1 MYAIARIAG
10 KQYRIE
16 PDQDVKVPLL
26 DAKEGSTYNIEDI
39 LFAVDDK
46 GVQVGD
52 PLVKGVKIKAKVVS
66 HGHFPKITVFK
77 KKRRQGFKVTKG
89 HKQDFTLLH
98 VEKIEGLTGVAK
110 KAEKPKKEAE
120 PKKEA
125 KPKAKPKVEAKP
137 RKAAPKKPAAKTKAE
152 AKPAEEKKAKA
163 PAKKKAGEKPKAK
176 AEEKKPAAK
185 KEKAPAKEAKPKPKA
200 KPKAKTEAKE
210 PAKKAEAK
218 AKPKAK
224 PAAKKEKEGE

>member
-39 LFAVDDK
+39 LLAVDDK

-52 PLVKGVKIKAKVVS
+52 PLVKSVKIKTKVVS
-66 HGHFPKITVFK
+66 HGQYPKITVFK

-98 VEKIEGLTGVAK
+98 IEKIEGLTTVAK

-120 PKKEA
+120 PKA
-125 KPKAKPKVEAKP
+125 KPKAEVKPK
-137 RKAAPKKPAAKTKAE
+137 KAAPKKPAAKPKAE
-152 AKPAEEKKAKA
+152 AKPKEEKKAKT
-163 PAKKKAGEKPKAK
+163 PAKKKAEEKPKAEAKPKK
-176 AEEKKPAAK
+176 AAPKKSAAK
-185 KEKAPAKEAKPKPKA
+185 PKAEAKPKPKA
-200 KPKAKTEAKE
+200 KPKAKTEAKK
-210 PAKKAEAK
+210 PVKKAEAK

-224 PAAKKEKEGE
+224 PAEKKEKKGE